1 MGRIVVI
8 DPITRMSGFLGIEV
22 EVEGDKIID
31 AKAVG
36 NLFRGFEKIL
46 KGRHALDAVYLTERI
61 CGICSSAHSVAST
74 LALKDAL
81 EITPSLNVR
90 YIRDLIH
97 AFDIIQNHIRHFYLF
112 TVPDY
117 VKFDSINPVSETCHK
132 DYRIPDNLNNKIQG
146 DYIKSIEY
154 SKLAHVGVALLGG
167 KSPHNHG
174 ILPGVVTG
182 SLDRFRIEELKSMI
196 NKIKDFVDNYM
207 LEDVDIISN
216 YYNDYFEKGDTY
228 NNFLSFGLFDYEDFS
243 YVKPSV
249 IINGIRQEFDK
260 DKIRENI
267 AYSWYKPEGGQV
279 VEDINKEGA
288 YSFVKSP
295 RYDKW
300 AMEVGPLARMILSG
314 RYKLQ
319 NSTMDRITARCLE
332 ASVIL
337 KIMQVLIERI
347 EPVEEKIKYQFKDK
361 AEGIGLTDTTRGAL
375 LHFVSLE
382 RDIINRYDI
391 ITPSAWNFS
400 PRDENFFGTAEKALM
415 GTKINDVN
423 DIVEVGRIVR
433 SFDPCISCATHV
445 TVRR

>member
-1 MGRIVVI
+1 MGKTVVI

-22 EVEGDKIID
+22 EIEGDKIVD

-74 LALKDAL
+74 LALEDAL

-132 DYRIPDNLNNKIQG
+132 DYRLPDNLNKKIRE

-182 SLDRFRIEELKSMI
+182 SLDKFKIQELKSMI

-216 YYNDYFEKGDTY
+216 YYNDYFEKGETY
-228 NNFLSFGLFDYEDFS
+228 YNFLSFGLFDYEDFF
-243 YVKPSV
+243 YVKPTV

-267 AYSWYKPEGGQV
+267 VYSWYKLEGGQI
-279 VEDINKEGA
+279 VEDINKERA

-347 EPVEEKIKYQFKDK
+347 EPVEERIKYQFKDK

-382 RDIINRYDI
+382 GDIINGYDI

-400 PRDENFFGTAEKALM
+400 PRDENSFGTAEKALM